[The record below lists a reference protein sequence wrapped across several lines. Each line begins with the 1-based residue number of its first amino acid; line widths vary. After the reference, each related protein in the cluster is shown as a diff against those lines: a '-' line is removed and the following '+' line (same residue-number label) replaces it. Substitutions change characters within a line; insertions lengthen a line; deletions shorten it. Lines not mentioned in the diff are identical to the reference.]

1 MVRFSPHTEVRT
13 RPYRFE
19 FLALNKMGRHRTK
32 AVSKVFALGPFQR
45 SDFKDHKGPY
55 CIVRTSAGG
64 SAGGGEGAAGGGA
77 QGPCQP
83 ARALAVLR
91 DFKGP

>member
-1 MVRFSPHTEVRT
+1 MVLFSPHTEVRT

-19 FLALNKMGRHRTK
+19 FIALNKMGRHRTK
-32 AVSKVFALGPFQR
+32 AISKAFASGPFQR

-64 SAGGGEGAAGGGA
+64 SAGGGEGL
-77 QGPCQP
+77 CQP

-91 DFKGP
+91 GFKETLRDLKGP